1 MLLGNYI
8 GIDVTGTFPIGNLGD
23 GVSIS
28 TGRNQIGDAS
38 YAGDNVI
45 SGNTGD
51 GLVLQ
56 GAFAT
61 QNAVQGNAIGPS
73 GPDYN
78 VQIGNTGDGVS
89 LAAGSSGTTIANAV
103 ISASGRHGIEI
114 SGAGTRN
121 NIFQSNFIN
130 FNHWN
135 GVEISGTGA
144 TNNILQVNSVGYN
157 QENGIHIL
165 GAETSGNLVLGCT
178 IQQNALDGVRIENS
192 PGNSIGGTGAGNGIS
207 GNGSGVEITG
217 AAATGNLVLGNDI
230 FNNVDGVKIEGAP
243 GNSIGG
249 AVNHAGNAHLR
260 QHWRWNPD
268 PRIDRDPRAGKL
280 CRHKLQR
287 VVRGVQQPGRGAH
300 FECEQHDRGNGGGCG
315 EHHLRQHGQRHQVPS
330 LRGPRRLVRQPGAG
344 ESHGHQRRRHRGSWQ
359 RRRRHQARAAPRTTP
374 SAGPSKAPAT

>member
-28 TGRNQIGDAS
+28 TGSNQIGDAS

-121 NIFQSNFIN
+121 NILQSNLIFS
-130 FNHWN
+130 NHRN

-144 TNNILQVNSVGYN
+144 TNNILQLNHVGYN

-165 GAETSGNLVLGCT
+165 AP
-178 IQQNALDGVRIENS
+178 R
-192 PGNSIGGTGAGNGIS
+192 PP
-207 GNGSGVEITG
+207 
-217 AAATGNLVLGNDI
+217 ATWC
-230 FNNVDGVKIEGAP
+230 
-243 GNSIGG
+243 
-249 AVNHAGNAHLR
+249 
-260 QHWRWNPD
+260 Q
-268 PRIDRDPRAGKL
+268 
-280 CRHKLQR
+280 
-287 VVRGVQQPGRGAH
+287 
-300 FECEQHDRGNGGGCG
+300 
-315 EHHLRQHGQRHQVPS
+315 
-330 LRGPRRLVRQPGAG
+330 
-344 ESHGHQRRRHRGSWQ
+344 
-359 RRRRHQARAAPRTTP
+359 AAP
-374 SAGPSKAPAT
+374 SSKTRSTA